1 MRERLTYDRKCYTIA
16 DYYISYK
23 EYIEPNTQYDVDL
36 KTFKAIVTDYFK
48 FIRDEIMLNCKEF
61 KLPCRLGKLS
71 IIKHMPKEFTGKSLR
86 WDWKATRETG
96 KPVYLLNEHSNY
108 FKYRFYWQKKDC
120 LLINKGAYQFVACRQ
135 NKRDLAQLIFK
146 KIKRLS
152 RIMIVNRMIS
162 SKSVIAKV
170 IADLDLKEDQIRI
183 TDIREWIL
191 EAILKI
197 GAIQQYDHKVV
208 ILPIIN
214 HQAALPCDLYKL
226 GQVAFS
232 FQNDGGWLPM
242 RKTTSSFGIFHDRG
256 CGKPCMLIH
265 DTELFPLVKNMFN
278 LTSDTEALQKL
289 NEDTSLRQTLSIL
302 LNQWTVGT
310 VNGKY
315 VNGSIGH
322 RDSTMFSNELQYMTK
337 PGYIMT
343 NIPEGFV
350 KVSYYAIFTDEEAM
364 PMIPDIE
371 SYKEAI
377 FWYVTMKLM
386 YPKKLKGQISQG
398 DYYDIRNSYNFYR
411 KQAYAEAMM
420 PGTDEIESIKNTW
433 NKLYTEFD
441 DHDTF
446 FSTTG
451 DEQNIYNQNR

>member
-1 MRERLTYDRKCYTIA
+1 
-16 DYYISYK
+16 
-23 EYIEPNTQYDVDL
+23 
-36 KTFKAIVTDYFK
+36 
-48 FIRDEIMLNCKEF
+48 
-61 KLPCRLGKLS
+61 
-71 IIKHMPKEFTGKSLR
+71 
-86 WDWKATRETG
+86 
-96 KPVYLLNEHSNY
+96 
-108 FKYRFYWQKKDC
+108 
-120 LLINKGAYQFVACRQ
+120 
-135 NKRDLAQLIFK
+135 
-146 KIKRLS
+146 
-152 RIMIVNRMIS
+152 MIDNRMIS
-162 SKSVIAKV
+162 SKAIIAKV
-170 IADLDLKEDQIRI
+170 IADLELKEPDIRI
-183 TDIREWIL
+183 TDIKEYIL

-242 RKTTSSFGIFHDRG
+242 RKATSSFGVYHDK
-256 CGKPCMLIH
+256 CIDKPCMLIP
-265 DTELFPLVKNMFN
+265 DAGLIPLVKNLFN
-278 LTSDTEALQKL
+278 LVSDREALDKL
-289 NEDTSLRQTLSIL
+289 NSDSNMRDTLSAL
-302 LNQWTVGT
+302 VNQYTVASPSNRY
-310 VNGKY
+310 VNGKFAHTD
-315 VNGSIGH
+315 G
-322 RDSTMFSNELQYMTK
+322 TMYSADLQYMTK

-343 NIPEGFV
+343 NIPTGFV
-350 KVSYYAIFTDEEAM
+350 KIEYYAIFTDEEGM

-420 PGTDEIESIKNTW
+420 PGVDELESIKNTYH
-433 NKLYTEFD
+433 KLYPEFN

-451 DEQNIYNQNR
+451 EEQIIYNQNRL